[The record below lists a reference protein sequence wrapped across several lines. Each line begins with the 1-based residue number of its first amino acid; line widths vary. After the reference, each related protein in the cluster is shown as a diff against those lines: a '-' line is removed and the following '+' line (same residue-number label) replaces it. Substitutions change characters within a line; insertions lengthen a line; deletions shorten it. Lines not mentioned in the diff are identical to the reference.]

1 MTEPLRLFDG
11 HNDVLLALTHPRD
24 EIARSFFDESAH
36 GHLDLPRAVRGGFGG
51 GFFAMF
57 TPPTGVSLD
66 ATPAERS
73 ANFTAPI
80 DQSRA
85 TKFVDEMIALARDL
99 EEESSGSVKI
109 VHDLGEFDDA
119 WANATITMILHIEGA
134 EAIGADL
141 DELHELYARGLRSLG
156 PVWSRSNIFGHGVPF
171 RHPSSPDTGDGLTER
186 GIALVREC
194 DALGVMID
202 LSHLNEKGFWDV
214 QRHTTRPLV
223 ATHSCAHAICPSAR
237 NLTDAQLDA
246 IAESDG
252 VVGTNFCIMD
262 VRPDG
267 KHVLDTPLEMIAD
280 QIDYLAER
288 MGIEHVAIG
297 SDFDG
302 APISKRLGGADG
314 LPRLFEVLRER
325 GWSSEELQA
334 LTVGNWRR
342 VLSKTW
348 RQPA

>member
-11 HNDVLLALTHPRD
+11 HNDMLLVLTHPEDGVERP
-24 EIARSFFDESAH
+24 FFTESKQ

-57 TPPTGVSLD
+57 TPPTGVSAN

-80 DQSRA
+80 DQARA
-85 TKFVDEMIALARDL
+85 AEFVDAMIARARDI
-99 EEESSGSVKI
+99 EARSDGRVKI
-109 VHDLGEFDDA
+109 VCDLGEFDDA
-119 WANATITMILHIEGA
+119 WANATLTMILHIEGA
-134 EAIGADL
+134 EVIGKDL
-141 DELHELYARGLRSLG
+141 EELHELYARGLRSLG
-156 PVWSRSNIFGHGVPF
+156 PVWSRPNIFGYGVPF

-194 DALGVMID
+194 NALGVMID

-214 QRHTTRPLV
+214 QRHTTHPLV

-246 IAESDG
+246 IAESGG

-267 KHVLDTPLEMIAD
+267 KYVLDTPLEMIAD
-280 QIDYLAER
+280 QIAYLTER
-288 MGIEHVAIG
+288 MGVEHVAIG

-314 LPRLFEVLRER
+314 LPMLFDVLRAR
-325 GWSSEELQA
+325 GWSREDLYA
-334 LTVGNWRR
+334 LAVGNWRR
-342 VLSKTW
+342 VLAQTW
-348 RQPA
+348 R